1 MWWLPICRIGRD
13 PMHRRGART
22 AARWL
27 PASMPG
33 AMSAMMNAPLPALA
47 HERVSRSLSQ
57 RDRTWCHRPLGRLRP
72 GSHDVPTQFKRS
84 SSPVP
89 TRLQRGGNFVGTLW
103 EPVFRYRAPL
113 RGDVFSNF
121 ELCFLIARTARGLC
135 HRGCFRDRPAVT
147 IRSLSPL
154 ISTRPKFFKAL
165 AIPVGM
171 TWAAVGT
178 PCEVCPKGP
187 KF

>member
-1 MWWLPICRIGRD
+1 MGACPAPYLHEIG
-13 PMHRRGART
+13 HGVI
-22 AARWL
+22 
-27 PASMPG
+27 
-33 AMSAMMNAPLPALA
+33 A
-47 HERVSRSLSQ
+47 H
-57 RDRTWCHRPLGRLRP
+57 LGRFRP

-121 ELCFLIARTARGLC
+121 FARRDVSGSLRGLC

-165 AIPVGM
+165 PIAVGM
-171 TWAAVGT
+171 TWDAVRSLSQGA
-178 PCEVCPKGP
+178 KILSMA
-187 KF
+187 